1 MERMMSYAWPGNVR
15 ELGNVIERAAVVAH
29 SGTIREEHLP
39 MDLLEGPR
47 RPARPQ
53 LRPLPLR
60 EEMALAERRVI
71 EKALR
76 FTGGNRTQAA
86 RLLGIH
92 RTGLH
97 QKLRAYGLS

>member
-1 MERMMSYAWPGNVR
+1 
-15 ELGNVIERAAVVAH
+15 VVAH

-97 QKLRAYGLS
+97 QKLRAYGLR